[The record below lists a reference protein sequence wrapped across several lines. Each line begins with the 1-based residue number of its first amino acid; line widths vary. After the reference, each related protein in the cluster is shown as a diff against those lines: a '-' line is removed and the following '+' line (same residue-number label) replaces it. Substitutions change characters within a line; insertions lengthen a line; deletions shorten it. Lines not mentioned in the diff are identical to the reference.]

1 MGMTRCFPLGYD
13 RYCNRYWFLDTSVI
27 PFLSEPLDEK
37 EEGKQTVSGIADYG
51 TGMILVELFELEKHP
66 RIFTREYDPVH
77 RGMKHGT
84 WGYYSTVEQMDQI
97 IASLDTRG
105 ERESLL
111 YKELLRLRMSIGAT
125 MIHRGED
132 MECIAAQSG
141 VYEPYLNYINCLA
154 T

>member
-1 MGMTRCFPLGYD
+1 
-13 RYCNRYWFLDTSVI
+13 LDTSVI
-27 PFLSEPLDEK
+27 PFLSAPLEEK
-37 EEGKQTVSGIADYG
+37 EEKKQTVSGISDYA
-51 TGMILVELFELEKHP
+51 TGMILVEQFGLEKHP

-97 IASLDTRG
+97 IASLDPRG
-105 ERESLL
+105 ERETVL
-111 YKELLRLRMSIGAT
+111 YRELLRLRMSIGAA

-141 VYEPYLNYINCLA
+141 LYEPYLEYVNSLA
-154 T
+154 K